1 MPMTDLTALKA
12 ALEAAG
18 LKPNRALGQNFFVD
32 GARLD
37 AIVDAAGID
46 GRAVLEIGPGMGA
59 LTERLAE
66 RAARV
71 VAVEKDAA
79 MAALLRERLSGA
91 ANLTVETADILRFP
105 IAEAMQKGVG
115 EDFSV
120 VGNLPYYITT
130 PIAERLLQ
138 LLPASMTLMVQREA
152 AERFFAGPDDR
163 VYGPLAAMTAVCCE
177 ARRVMEVPRGC
188 YYPQPDVDS
197 TVVHLVRRDAAD
209 GIPAEAFFAFLN
221 RAFSMRRKTL
231 FNNLGREPRVEQAL
245 ASLGLPENV
254 RAEALP
260 PKQLY
265 EVFRL
270 CRLPARP
277 EGTAWR

>member
-1 MPMTDLTALKA
+1 MPISDITALKA

-18 LKPNRALGQNFFVD
+18 LRPNRALGQNFFVD

-46 GRAVLEIGPGMGA
+46 GKAVLEIGPGMGA

-79 MAALLRERLSGA
+79 MAALLRERLAGA
-91 ANLTVETADILRFP
+91 ENLTVETADILRFP
-105 IAEAMQKGVG
+105 IAEAMGAAG
-115 EDFSV
+115 AEAGAFSV

-152 AERFFAGPDDR
+152 AERFFAAPGER
-163 VYGPLAAMTAVCCE
+163 VYGPLSVMTGVCCE
-177 ARRVMEVPRGC
+177 ARRVMEVPRTC
-188 YYPQPDVDS
+188 YYPQPEVDS
-197 TVVHLVRRDAAD
+197 TVVRLVRREAAK
-209 GIPAEAFFAFLN
+209 GVPAAAFFAFLN

-231 FNNLGREPRVEQAL
+231 FNNLGREKGVAETL
-245 ASLGLPENV
+245 AALGLPAGV
-254 RAEALP
+254 RAEALEP
-260 PKQLY
+260 QELF
-265 EVFRL
+265 EIFLRW
-270 CRLPARP
+270 
-277 EGTAWR
+277 TAQRRG